1 MALKVKAV
9 ERLLKFDKN
18 DPGSYRYVLKPELY
32 TSLDQKKV
40 IREAALR
47 SGVSQGVFL
56 VKNRSKNL
64 FVQKKVVSLH
74 TIWPPT
80 LPIGTAHPGRSSSF
94 LNLMLW
100 WHSTKFY
107 SKNLKYSLKYLQLS
121 EIIPIFAAS
130 NVCLTIRVE
139 SREGK
144 TSPTL
149 PIYKAA
155 F

>member
-1 MALKVKAV
+1 MEKAMKDASKEDV
-9 ERLLKFDKN
+9 IILDMKSHERSISPAWKAMEFFSF
-18 DPGSYRYVLKPELY
+18 GATISLY
-32 TSLDQKKV
+32 
-40 IREAALR
+40 
-47 SGVSQGVFL
+47 
-56 VKNRSKNL
+56 
-64 FVQKKVVSLH
+64 
-74 TIWPPT
+74 
-80 LPIGTAHPGRSSSF
+80 
-94 LNLMLW
+94 
-100 WHSTKFY
+100 FY

-121 EIIPIFAAS
+121 EIIPIFAPS